1 MEKFL
6 ATHFTNDLI
15 EASQLLLFL
24 AQRGNSHLK
33 VNKYSEIIQIVDL
46 GSELAVKCLDGK

>member
-1 MEKFL
+1 MEKFS

>member
-15 EASQLLLFL
+15 EVSQLLLFL